1 MRLLEITSGDY
12 TNIDQEDE
20 NGSLEGYVVDTAQPQ
35 LKNYLTAQ
43 GADDQLIDSIADR
56 FSRIAIIRN
65 IWVDEDYRN
74 SGIGSSLLESAIN
87 AAFAAGAEAIV
98 LVADLNEDNE
108 QLGKSLDTWYQG
120 WGFKTI
126 GHAGN
131 DPIMLLIAD

>member
-1 MRLLEITSGDY
+1 MRLLEIASGYTSI
-12 TNIDQEDE
+12 NQEDD

-43 GADDQLIDSIADR
+43 GADSDLIDSIANK

-65 IWVDEDYRN
+65 IWVDDDYRN

-87 AAFAAGAEAIV
+87 EAFAAGAEAIV

-108 QLGKSLDTWYQG
+108 QLGKSPDAWYQG

-126 GHAGN
+126 GKAGN
-131 DPIMLLIAD
+131 DPIMLLVAE

>member
-1 MRLLEITSGDY
+1 MRLLEIASGYTSI
-12 TNIDQEDE
+12 NQEDD

-43 GADDQLIDSIADR
+43 GADSDLIDSIANK

-65 IWVDEDYRN
+65 IWVDDDYRN

-87 AAFAAGAEAIV
+87 EAFAAGAEAIV

-108 QLGKSLDTWYQG
+108 QLGKSLDAWYQG

-126 GHAGN
+126 GKAGN
-131 DPIMLLIAD
+131 DPIMLLVAE